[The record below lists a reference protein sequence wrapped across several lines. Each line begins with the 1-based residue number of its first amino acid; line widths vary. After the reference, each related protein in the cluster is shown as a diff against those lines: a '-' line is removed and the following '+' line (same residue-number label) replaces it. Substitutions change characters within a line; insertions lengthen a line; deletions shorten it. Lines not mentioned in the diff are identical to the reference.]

1 MTDVIYYDY
10 AYDDYDPHIRAR
22 YGRMHDEL
30 QEWEEVQCE
39 DAELLLVAYGISSRV
54 CKEALK
60 IGRGEGL
67 KIGLLRPITLWPFPE
82 KAMEKYNGRIKG
94 LPHRGNERLRP
105 DGRGRGAPPPPAQR
119 SIPTPPGARWPTARS
134 WSLWHAISSTAK

>member
-1 MTDVIYYDY
+1 M
-10 AYDDYDPHIRAR
+10 
-22 YGRMHDEL
+22 
-30 QEWEEVQCE
+30 QCE

-94 LPHRGNERLRP
+94 YLTVEMNACGQMVEDVALHAAGTRVYSDPTGRKVADSEELVALARDIL
-105 DGRGRGAPPPPAQR
+105 DGKVKEAF
-119 SIPTPPGARWPTARS
+119 
-134 WSLWHAISSTAK
+134 